1 MAKIS
6 FEEFRNNAE
15 IEKKE
20 KKVSIA
26 GTDLNTNYAAS
37 SPEYKAFRK
46 KVNQWQKDMRG
57 YMLQEFSEVWKGCF
71 RFEVASGKFKPTTEG
86 KDLRERLGDD
96 FNPISELMK
105 EMEEE
110 FLHDV
115 LGK

>member
-1 MAKIS
+1 MAIS
-6 FEEFRNNAE
+6 FEEFRINAE
-15 IEKKE
+15 TKKEE
-20 KKVSIA
+20 KKVAIA

-46 KVNQWQKDMRG
+46 KVNQWQKDMRA
-57 YMLQEFSEVWKGCF
+57 YMLQEFNESWVGCF

-86 KDLRERLGDD
+86 KDLRERLGDE
-96 FNPISELMK
+96 FAPISEMMR
-105 EMEEE
+105 EMEEN

>member
-1 MAKIS
+1 MAIS
-6 FEEFRNNAE
+6 FEDFRLNAE
-15 IEKKE
+15 KEKKE
-20 KKVSIA
+20 KKVAIA

-57 YMLQEFSEVWKGCF
+57 YMFQEFSETWAGCF

-86 KDLRERLGDD
+86 KDLRARLGDD
-96 FNPISELMK
+96 FSPISEMMRA
-105 EMEEE
+105 MEEE
-110 FLHDV
+110 FLHEV